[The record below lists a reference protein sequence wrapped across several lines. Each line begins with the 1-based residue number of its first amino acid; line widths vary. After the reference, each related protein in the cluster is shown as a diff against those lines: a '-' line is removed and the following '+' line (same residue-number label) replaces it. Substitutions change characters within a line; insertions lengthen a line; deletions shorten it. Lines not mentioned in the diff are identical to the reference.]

1 MSAPSAE
8 PSSLP
13 PPPTH
18 YPPCPHQKD
27 SERDLYARLRQVY
40 QEHSPTWDDESR
52 SAWFTS
58 VIDKATLGDTTTRK
72 VSAHNIARCVTAE
85 TVTWAH
91 FCALSTIFENRF
103 QNSKKF
109 VKLVLARYPSADLD
123 GLSFKESYKLPN
135 AESTLVKDTDGEAS
149 SSDSQDDKSDQ
160 LLQSRPPSSPS
171 PHTPPTMPVQTRSAS
186 AKPLSSVAPPP
197 AQREPSEEEQQL
209 QQPAAIDT
217 TTAAP
222 AQEPKKRKRL
232 PGSAPKRPAVA
243 EEETA
248 PAPKRQKKTAKS
260 TKSAA
265 STSKADKKTD
275 EKGAKKTEGKG
286 KAKPAANSIDNNQTV
301 ATPCAASTMPAN
313 AADEPTGPK
322 KRGRKP
328 GTTNKPRADIAAL
341 VARVDALEAQMKE
354 LQAKNEKLE
363 AFKANM
369 RAYRRKQSEQI
380 LRLRR
385 VVADTVSSYT
395 LKMYELRCLE
405 GLIPQLGMDRSMFP
419 QEQKQIRRM
428 ATAAVSGEADDESA
442 VRSTVTGS
450 RVLRPYV
457 PIARHKLHDTYS
469 LRRPC
474 VP

>member
-8 PSSLP
+8 PPSLP

-123 GLSFKESYKLPN
+123 SLSFKESYKLPN

-197 AQREPSEEEQQL
+197 AQVTGPKENMPAPPEDSPGARRIKREPSEEEQQL

-301 ATPCAASTMPAN
+301 ATPRAASTMPAT

-328 GTTNKPRADIAAL
+328 GTANKPRADIAAL

-385 VVADTVSSYT
+385 WV
-395 LKMYELRCLE
+395 
-405 GLIPQLGMDRSMFP
+405 
-419 QEQKQIRRM
+419 
-428 ATAAVSGEADDESA
+428 TAAQGQGVPVPAEVWDALLRARAGSKKA
-442 VRSTVTGS
+442 VK
-450 RVLRPYV
+450 
-457 PIARHKLHDTYS
+457 AEE
-469 LRRPC
+469 
-474 VP
+474 